1 MGDVG
6 FVFTSISSPVEM
18 SYDVQATA
26 PHTYVHAGSL
36 LLETMEGIVLTQ
48 FGLQP

>member
-26 PHTYVHAGSL
+26 HTYVHAGSL
-36 LLETMEGIVLTQ
+36 LLVTMEGIVLTQ